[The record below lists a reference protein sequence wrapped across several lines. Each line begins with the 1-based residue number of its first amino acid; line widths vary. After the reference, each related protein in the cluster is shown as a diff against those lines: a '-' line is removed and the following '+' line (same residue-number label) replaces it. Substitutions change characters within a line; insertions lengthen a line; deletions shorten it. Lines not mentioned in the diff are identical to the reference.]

1 MNKIFIILFFLTSTS
16 LFAEDTLVGKKFI
29 CSKLFWGFD
38 FFSSN
43 KVNVI
48 STDINNITSVKEYYY
63 EIDLDLKFINLYLIE
78 SNKKEFIFSIEQN
91 SLRVDIWTMTSGGN
105 TVREMIPEGFCS
117 LVFPNNL
124 LTFIEDL
131 KNK

>member
-48 STDINNITSVKEYYY
+48 STNINNITSVKEYYY
-63 EIDLDLKFINLYLIE
+63 ETEYYYATDDYLPYINILKTRTYF
-78 SNKKEFIFSIEQN
+78 
-91 SLRVDIWTMTSGGN
+91 D
-105 TVREMIPEGFCS
+105 
-117 LVFPNNL
+117 
-124 LTFIEDL
+124 
-131 KNK
+131 